1 MKWESKGRK
10 KKYSIK
16 RLGKSFVYA
25 LKGILSATKTEQ
37 NLLVDFIGLGINIVL
52 IFVLHLSPLE
62 AAIIILATFFV
73 MALEMVNTAIEYA
86 IDMAMPQIHP
96 LAKVSKDVAAGGVLV
111 AAMGAIV
118 VALIIYVPKIIALWQ

>member
-1 MKWESKGRK
+1 MKWVSKGRK

-25 LKGILSATKTEQ
+25 FKGIISAMKTEQ
-37 NLLVDFIGLGINIVL
+37 NLLVDFIGLAINIVL
-52 IFVLHLSPLE
+52 IFFLHLSSIE
-62 AAIIILATFFV
+62 AAIIILSTFLV
-73 MALEMVNTAIEYA
+73 IALEIVNTSIEYA

-111 AAMGAIV
+111 VSIGAII
-118 VALIIYVPKIIALWQ
+118 VALIIYVPKIIILFD